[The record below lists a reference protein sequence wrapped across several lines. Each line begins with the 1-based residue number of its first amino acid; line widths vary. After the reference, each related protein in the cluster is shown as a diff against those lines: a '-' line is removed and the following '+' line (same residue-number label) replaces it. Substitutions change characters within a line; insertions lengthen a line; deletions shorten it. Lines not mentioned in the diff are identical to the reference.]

1 MTPRDLLPPM
11 ASERPLHPEALA
23 LLLADARLP
32 VAGHTQSAGLEPALV
47 AGPVDVPAYVALRLR
62 TVTRTEA
69 ATAVVARA
77 AVLGGT
83 SLEAVQDAWAVRTPS
98 AAMRRTSRVMGRA
111 LVRLAPRL
119 VAAEHVALLPC
130 EPVRPVVLGLL
141 AAVGGL
147 DAATTA
153 RIVGYDDIQT
163 VVAAALKLTP
173 LDPAEATGWVVRAF
187 PALEGLVA
195 GVVDLACPEEIP
207 ARNAPVIED
216 HAERHAHTTRRLF
229 SA

>member
-1 MTPRDLLPPM
+1 MSAP
-11 ASERPLHPEALA
+11 SLHPEALA

-32 VAGHTQSAGLEPALV
+32 VAGHTQSAGLEPALG

-77 AVLGGT
+77 AVLAGD
-83 SLEAVQDAWAVRTPS
+83 SLDPVQDAWAARTPS
-98 AAMRRTSRVMGRA
+98 AAMRRTSRGLGRA

-119 VAAEHVALLPC
+119 VGEVSTLPI
-130 EPVRPVVLGLL
+130 EPSRPVVLGML
-141 AAVGGL
+141 AAVGGMG
-147 DAATTA
+147 ARATA
-153 RIVGYDDIQT
+153 RVVGYDDIQT

-173 LDPAEATGWVVRAF
+173 LDPAEATGWVVGAF
-187 PALEGLVA
+187 GDLDALVA
-195 GVVDLACPEEIP
+195 DVADLTRPDQIP

>member
-1 MTPRDLLPPM
+1 MT
-11 ASERPLHPEALA
+11 RPNAHLQPGLHPELLA

-32 VAGHTQSAGLEPALV
+32 VAGHTQSAGLEPAL
-47 AGPVDVPAYVALRLR
+47 ATGPVDVPAYVALRLR

-77 AVLGGT
+77 AALAGAP
-83 SLEAVQDAWAVRTPS
+83 LDDAQAAWCARTPS
-98 AAMRRTSRVMGRA
+98 AAMRRTSRTMGRA

-119 VAAEHVALLPC
+119 VPQDALASLPAEPA
-130 EPVRPVVLGLL
+130 RPVVVGAI
-141 AAVGGL
+141 AAAAGL

-153 RIVGYDDIQT
+153 RVVGYDDVQT

-173 LDPAEATGWVVRAF
+173 LDPALATGWVVGAFGAVADMVADVADLTRA
-187 PALEGLVA
+187 A
-195 GVVDLACPEEIP
+195 EIP

-216 HAERHAHTTRRLF
+216 HAERHTHTTRRLF